1 MKTLRLSC
9 ALLAGTIFL
18 GGCGAASEALAD
30 SAKRAAQQA
39 VDDAVAD
46 IIGGALENLPIGGAA
61 SE

>member
-9 ALLAGTIFL
+9 ALLAGTML
-18 GGCGAASEALAD
+18 LSGCGAASDALTA
-30 SAKRAAQQA
+30 SAKRAAQEA

-46 IIGGALENLPIGGAA
+46 IVSGALENLPIGGVQ

>member
-9 ALLAGTIFL
+9 ALIAGTMIL
-18 GGCGAASEALAD
+18 GGCGAASEALTA
-30 SAKRAAQQA
+30 SAKRAAQEA

-46 IIGGALENLPIGGAA
+46 LVGGALENLPIGGAQ